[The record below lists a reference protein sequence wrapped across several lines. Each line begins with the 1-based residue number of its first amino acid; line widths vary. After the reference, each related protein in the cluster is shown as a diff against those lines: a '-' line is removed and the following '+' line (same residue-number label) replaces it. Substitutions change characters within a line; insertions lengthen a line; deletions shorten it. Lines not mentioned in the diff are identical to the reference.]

1 MYSVKEGNYG
11 GEIIEWNEFN
21 GFKMLS
27 RKGFHINGEVIK
39 IINVVDKTLAHP
51 VVYKKVMG
59 KYSDLVPVLTEML
72 ISDDDSG
79 DSFREALNHIE
90 KFRLE
95 IKNKYREFLKK
106 KEQNANSLTVF
117 LNNSPIGFIGLKI
130 IDMEAEVSYIFDYDY
145 VNNGYCSEVLNKLV
159 DISFNDL
166 MLDKLFA
173 YSKEENISSRK
184 VLEKNGFKESGTKED
199 FIYYELRK
207 EV

>member
-1 MYSVKEGNYG
+1 MYSVKEGYYG

-106 KEQNANSLTVF
+106 KELELMSKQLTA
-117 LNNSPIGFIGLKI
+117 LKR
-130 IDMEAEVSYIFDYDY
+130 EAENRLLEIQESLLASKS
-145 VNNGYCSEVLNKLV
+145 NGKG
-159 DISFNDL
+159 
-166 MLDKLFA
+166 K
-173 YSKEENISSRK
+173 
-184 VLEKNGFKESGTKED
+184 
-199 FIYYELRK
+199 
-207 EV
+207 

>member
-1 MYSVKEGNYG
+1 MKDKFLS
-11 GEIIEWNEFN
+11 
-21 GFKMLS
+21 MLPIKTE
-27 RKGFHINGEVIK
+27 RLVIK
-39 IINVVDKTLAHP
+39 RTTKDDIDLMMKMDKQEETQKFLGGIKDKT
-51 VVYKKVMG
+51 
-59 KYSDLVPVLTEML
+59 
-72 ISDDDSG
+72 
-79 DSFREALNHIE
+79 REE
-90 KFRLE
+90 RL
-95 IKNKYREFLKK
+95 EFLKK

-184 VLEKNGFKESGTKED
+184 VLEKNGFKNTGTKED